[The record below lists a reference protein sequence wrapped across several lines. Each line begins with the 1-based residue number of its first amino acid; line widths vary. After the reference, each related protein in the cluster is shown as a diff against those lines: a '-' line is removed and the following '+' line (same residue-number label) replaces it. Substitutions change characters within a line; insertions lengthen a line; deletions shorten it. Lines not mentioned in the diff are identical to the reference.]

1 MISDYIISKAN
12 INDAFQLAHISRTTF
27 YEAFAADNTEA
38 DMELHL
44 NEYYSIEKMK
54 AELQDP
60 LVSFF
65 LAFYNKDLVG
75 YLKMSRHVKPEE
87 DASLNL
93 PIELERIYSLKK
105 MIRKGVGK
113 LLMQTA
119 ITYAQ
124 ENSNKTIWL
133 GVFQKNERA
142 IAFYKKWGF
151 EIYVEHEFVVGKDK
165 QTDWLMKKLL

>member
-1 MISDYIISKAN
+1 MGDYTITKAN
-12 INDAFQLAHISRTTF
+12 VDDAMQVAAISRTTF

-44 NEYYSIEKMK
+44 NQYYSVEKMK

-60 LVSFF
+60 LACFF
-65 LAFYNKDLVG
+65 LAYSNNELIG
-75 YLKMSRHVKPEE
+75 YLKMSLHAKPKEE
-87 DASLNL
+87 ISLDA

-105 MIRKGVGK
+105 MIGKGVGK

-119 ITYAQ
+119 IAFAK
-124 ENSNKTIWL
+124 EKEKKTMWL
-133 GVFQKNERA
+133 GVFQKNETA
-142 IAFYKKWGF
+142 ILFYKKWGF
-151 EIYVEHEFVVGKDK
+151 EIYGEHEFVVGKDV